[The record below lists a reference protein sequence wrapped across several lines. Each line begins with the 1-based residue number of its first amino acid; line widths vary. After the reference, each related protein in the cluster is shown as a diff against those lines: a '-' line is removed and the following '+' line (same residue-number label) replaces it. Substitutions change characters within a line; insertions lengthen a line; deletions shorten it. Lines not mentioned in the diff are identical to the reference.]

1 MDFKLEQK
9 VKVLVT
15 YNIKKNLVDIL
26 NSSNYSK
33 PMIVIDS
40 FLLNSPIIKETLTEL
55 TDQGIEYYLYDKVV
69 PDPPMELI
77 DTGAQLFSE
86 SNCDSIIAIGGGS
99 VIDAARGINI
109 VRLNGGK
116 IKEYVLDKKITTRC
130 PGLISIPTTSGTGSE
145 LSNALVITDTE
156 THEKLAVLADE
167 AVSEYALLNPNL
179 TLTVPKKMTIITGL
193 DVFSHAAEAYTSNL
207 SSPIIDAICE
217 KIMFLVV
224 KYLPRAVNNPND
236 LEARERMMIA
246 SALGGWVLNNGG
258 THFGHSLA
266 HVVGAKLNMPHGMA
280 CAYSLPITL
289 ELTAKVKPN
298 KIREIG
304 HILSLDFPNNITDA
318 EIGSV
323 VAKEYKNFRDQILEL
338 PSFDTLNI
346 SRSSLQELNEYVLNE
361 RFASNSPFELTPEVV
376 ANALIMFG

>member
-1 MDFKLEQK
+1 MNFKLEQK

-15 YNIKKNLVDIL
+15 YDIKKNLIEIL
-26 NSSNYSK
+26 NHNNYSK
-33 PMIVIDS
+33 PMIVIDN

-55 TDQGIEYYLYDKVV
+55 TKQGIEHFIYSDVV

-77 DTGAQLFSE
+77 DTGAQLFLE
-86 SNCDSIIAIGGGS
+86 NKCDSVVAIGGGS

-116 IKEYVLDKKITTRC
+116 IKEYVFDKIVTSRC
-130 PGLISIPTTSGTGSE
+130 YGLISIPTTSGTGSE

-156 THEKLAVLADE
+156 THEKLAVLSDN

-179 TLTVPKKMTIITGL
+179 TLTVPKNMTIMTGL

-224 KYLPRAVNNPND
+224 KYLPSAVNNPND
-236 LEARERMMIA
+236 LEARERMMVA

-280 CAYSLPITL
+280 CAYSLPTTL
-289 ELTAKVKPN
+289 KLTAEVKPN

-304 HILSLDFPNNITDA
+304 NILNMNFPANTTD
-318 EIGSV
+318 IDLGDT
-323 VAKEYKNFRDQILEL
+323 VAKEYKNFRDITLGL
-338 PSFDTLNI
+338 PSFETLNI
-346 SRSSLQELNEYVLNE
+346 SQASLQELSELVLNE
-361 RFASNSPFELTPEVV
+361 RFAQNSPFKLTPEVV
-376 ANALIMFG
+376 ADALKTFG